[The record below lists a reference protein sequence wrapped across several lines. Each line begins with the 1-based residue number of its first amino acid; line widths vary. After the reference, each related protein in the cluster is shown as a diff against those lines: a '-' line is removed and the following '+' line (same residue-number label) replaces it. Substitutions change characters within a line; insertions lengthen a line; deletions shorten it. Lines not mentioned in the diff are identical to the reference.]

1 MAGLRDVRRWGS
13 RVPLRRRVPL
23 LLGVYLLVIATA
35 GGLGWEALVHRD
47 RTLARVEGELAPARD
62 AARRLLSSLVDQ
74 ETAVR
79 GYVITGDEEFLGPYR
94 TAAPQSRALL
104 AELRE
109 LLAPE
114 DRWMGQIDE
123 IASHEERWRVEV
135 AEPEIA
141 ATTDRRPGEAA
152 ALVATG
158 RGREL
163 FDTLR
168 HDVGDFINQLQAEE
182 ERTLTLLGRARRRV
196 TAIFFGTLL
205 ASALLT
211 LLAMGLLRRWV
222 TLPLLEMS
230 DALRRVAE
238 GAVTE
243 PVRPVGPPELAAVAN
258 DVEAMRRRIVAEL
271 DDAVRAREA
280 VEQQAPAVALL
291 RRELRPT
298 SALSPA
304 TVQVAAAL
312 QPAQGDLA
320 GDWYD
325 LVDRGQDGVA
335 LAIVDVSGHGVA
347 AGALALR
354 SKHLLLAALEDRRP
368 PGEALTWLANRLG
381 DTGEAFCTALVIE
394 LDPRRGRVRYANGGH
409 PPAFVARRSQLTEL
423 GPTGPLVGPLRGRWS
438 TVEIELDPEDLLVA
452 YTDGLIEARDAAG
465 EQFGVERLVEILQS
479 PERGPQGVVDACVEL
494 VRTFSG
500 ARLDDDLTVVALQA
514 RLVGAR
520 LAT

>member
-23 LLGVYLLVIATA
+23 LLGVYLLMIATA

-94 TAAPQSRALL
+94 TAAPQSRELL

-158 RGREL
+158 RGQEL

-168 HDVGDFINQLQAEE
+168 HDIGDFINQLQAEE
-182 ERTLTLLGRARRRV
+182 ERTLTLLGHARRRV

-271 DDAVRAREA
+271 DDAVRAAKPSSSR
-280 VEQQAPAVALL
+280 PPRSRCCGGSCG
-291 RRELRPT
+291 RRRRCHQRRCRSRPPCSPPRAT
-298 SALSPA
+298 SPA
-304 TVQVAAAL
+304 TGTTSSTVDTTGSHSRSWTC
-312 QPAQGDLA
+312 PATGSLRA
-320 GDWYD
+320 PW
-325 LVDRGQDGVA
+325 RC
-335 LAIVDVSGHGVA
+335 
-347 AGALALR
+347 GA
-354 SKHLLLAALEDRRP
+354 STSCSP
-368 PGEALTWLANRLG
+368 PSR
-381 DTGEAFCTALVIE
+381 TG
-394 LDPRRGRVRYANGGH
+394 G
-409 PPAFVARRSQLTEL
+409 
-423 GPTGPLVGPLRGRWS
+423 LRGRH
-438 TVEIELDPEDLLVA
+438 
-452 YTDGLIEARDAAG
+452 
-465 EQFGVERLVEILQS
+465 
-479 PERGPQGVVDACVEL
+479 
-494 VRTFSG
+494 
-500 ARLDDDLTVVALQA
+500 
-514 RLVGAR
+514 
-520 LAT
+520 